1 MFILRRI
8 TSEGNESNQ
17 IVGDSYNEIHS
28 IYNEKEFKET
38 EELLLF
44 PEKEEIY
51 SYISYKAGSEV
62 MPLYRKSNYY
72 MMTENGV
79 TFKNI
84 SLKK

>member
-17 IVGDSYNEIHS
+17 IIGDSYNEIHS
-28 IYNEKEFKET
+28 TYNEAEFKKT
-38 EELLLF
+38 EDLLLF
-44 PEKEEIY
+44 PAREEIY
-51 SYISYKAGSEV
+51 AYIAYKEGSEI

-79 TFKNI
+79 TFKNL